1 MVSGAMDIKEPKL
14 KYPKSV
20 AFIICNE
27 FCERF
32 NYYGM
37 RTVLVLYL
45 TAKLKYSNDD
55 ATVLFHVFASLAYF
69 FPLIGAILA
78 DSYWGRFK
86 TIVYLS
92 MIYALG
98 TVVLTVGA
106 VPTLKLPANEVTIL
120 GLILISV
127 GTGGIK
133 PNVSAFG
140 GDQFK
145 LPEQAKHLA
154 TFFSIFYLS
163 INAGSMI
170 STLLTPILRENVHCF
185 GELSC
190 FPLAFGVPGAL
201 MIISILIYVI
211 GKPFYVLVPPSGNI
225 IVKIAK
231 CIVHALKTR
240 SKERQTKPRYH
251 FLDYAEPKYGKQ
263 MVYDVKCLLKILVLY
278 IPFPLFWA
286 LFDQQSSRWTFQ
298 AAQMDGYISQQYSI
312 KPDQIQVLNP
322 LIVVFCIP
330 LFNFIIY
337 PLLEKVKI
345 NTPLRKM
352 ALGMALCGFAFAI
365 SGLLELRLEKTYPVM
380 PKANEGQLR
389 IFNGQSCG
397 FQLQTNLPEHEKIEL
412 PPNALWTDQHLAFKP
427 NETLRVFQY
436 NITSVEGSTCEPVSF
451 NGEIKIFAHK
461 ATSYLLAATN
471 KFVQYEDSPARS
483 PALLPRVRIVI
494 TSTVQSSDVINKEIM
509 IQNMQNAQ
517 SFKLQSDLN
526 RMHEVDVGTYFVWVD
541 GIQVGG
547 FELKHG
553 GTYTAVISQISQFNY
568 TMNVYTITAPPSIHI
583 LLQIPQYVIVTAGEI
598 MFSVTGLEFSFT
610 QAPSSMKSVLQ
621 AFWLLT
627 VTFGNIFVVIIAK
640 VKVFDTQSGEF
651 FLFAGLM
658 ALNILLFIYL
668 AKKYKYRSIVEDIEN
683 DEAAAR
689 NANVINMNSSNISTD
704 TFTVDGMCPTTA
716 AIAAG
721 TAPTNPRLSLSNGSN
736 GSEKL
741 DASPKCLKRAAN
753 GKNGVDNYGYT
764 DI

>member
-1 MVSGAMDIKEPKL
+1 MKL

-45 TAKLKYSNDD
+45 TGKLAYSNDD

-69 FPLIGAILA
+69 FPLIGAIIA
-78 DSYWGRFK
+78 DSWLGRFK

-98 TVVLTVGA
+98 TVVLTLGA
-106 VPTLKLPANEVTIL
+106 VPTLNLPTNQVTVL
-120 GLILISV
+120 GLLLIAM

-154 TFFSIFYLS
+154 TFFSLFYLS
-163 INAGSMI
+163 INLGSMI

-190 FPLAFGVPGAL
+190 YSLAFGVPGAL
-201 MIISILIYVI
+201 MVISILIYVI
-211 GKPFYVLVPPSGNI
+211 GKPFYVLIPPSGNI
-225 IVKIAK
+225 IVKIGK
-231 CIVHALKTR
+231 CIVQAYKTR
-240 SKERQTKPRYH
+240 SKERLTKPRYH

-263 MVYDVKCLLKILVLY
+263 LVYDVKCLAKILVLY

-298 AAQMDGYISQQYSI
+298 AAQMDGFISQQYSI
-312 KPDQIQVLNP
+312 KPDQMQVMNP

-330 LFNFIIY
+330 LFNFVIY
-337 PLLEKVKI
+337 PMLGKVKI

-352 ALGMALCGFAFAI
+352 ALGMTLCGLAFAM
-365 SGLLELRLEKTYPVM
+365 SGFLELQLEKTYPVM
-380 PKANEGQLR
+380 PKAGEGQLR

-397 FQLQTNLPEHEKIEL
+397 FQLQTNLPSHEKIYL
-412 PPNALWTDQHLAFKP
+412 APNSAWSERHITFKE
-427 NETLRVFQY
+427 NEPSKTIQY
-436 NITSVEGSTCEPVSF
+436 NITTEPGSTCEPISF
-451 NGEIKIFAHK
+451 NGDLKIFPEK
-461 ATSYLLAATN
+461 ATTYLLAATN
-471 KFVQYEDSPARS
+471 AFVQYEDSLARS
-483 PALLPRVRIVI
+483 KSTLPLLRILI
-494 TSTVQSSDVINKEIM
+494 TSWVNSSDVISKEIM
-509 IQNMQNAQ
+509 IQNMLNAH
-517 SFKLQSDLN
+517 SYKLHSDLN
-526 RMHEVDVGTYFVWVD
+526 KLHEVEVGSYFVWVD

-547 FELKHG
+547 FELKHNAA
-553 GTYTAVISQISQFNY
+553 YSAVITQISQYNY
-568 TMNVYTITAPPSIHI
+568 TMTVHTITEPPSLHI
-583 LLQIPQYVIVTAGEI
+583 LWQIPQYVIVTAGEI

-640 VKVFDTQSGEF
+640 IKVFDTQSGEF

-658 ALNILLFIYL
+658 ALNIILFIFL
-668 AKKYKYRSIVEDIEN
+668 AKRYKYRAVIEDIEN
-683 DEAAAR
+683 DEAATR
-689 NANVINMNSSNISTD
+689 NANIINMNSTPALNE
-704 TFTVDGMCPTTA
+704 TFVVDGFGPTAVATSQS
-716 AIAAG
+716 
-721 TAPTNPRLSLSNGSN
+721 NPRSSLSNGSN
-736 GSEKL
+736 ASEKL
-741 DASPKCLKRAAN
+741 DSSPKCLKRNSN
-753 GKNGVDNYGYT
+753 GKNGVDKYGYT